1 MTNTIQKP
9 LLYARDN
16 NADGSCAWYA
26 LAKGVI
32 LHTLSKD
39 LLSNTTQ
46 DHPIIGENKK
56 QFLKVAKEVVNE
68 YKNPNTEN
76 QLLVGIENI
85 ETNSENSEWLEKLL
99 ADLGDANA
107 TVVMAQILHTWAL
120 YVLTSPA
127 RQQHFS
133 QELNVRVRT
142 KILELTSQ
150 LQDVIGDENDDNLT
164 RAILV
169 KILSNPDATYTNIHE
184 LKLSLDNNTTT
195 GKPLTHNEMII
206 AKSLVDTIYIDKN
219 EVTKTLHD
227 LLYGG
232 NNEQAT
238 TFDYLNKLKEHQ
250 LQCTSV
256 EESNYLH
263 KLTQLSL
270 ETFNGRRHWADQGA
284 IKFIA
289 NTLGLDLH
297 SLITTRSLIEAPE
310 SQHDDLIQSA
320 IDVYLAMR
328 TEYEHDAAKE
338 HTKKAL
344 DTHYMLLDKNY
355 SDKNCQTVLPVIDL
369 STHFCDD
376 TNNKNPIKTEKNI
389 TVALTCMTNALDNNR
404 GGSATGQH
412 FITLFNAE
420 DEQDYQ
426 KIYTGGKHQRSS
438 LVPLFDADAVLNE
451 AITLASQQL
460 QSITTTATE
469 PQKNTQ
475 KVSHFSLASFFNFI
489 KNLLN
494 SVFTWLIYPLTALN
508 ILPSMS
514 SATKKAITSEKLS
527 SCQTRNRQHQTE
539 PTHTAN
545 ESLNSNFKRQP

>member
-1 MTNTIQKP
+1 MTNTNQKP
-9 LLYARDN
+9 ILYARDN

-26 LAKGVI
+26 LAKGII
-32 LHTLSKD
+32 LHVLSKN

-46 DHPIIGENKK
+46 DHAIIGENKK
-56 QFLKVAKEVVNE
+56 QFLNIAKEVVNE

-76 QLLVGIENI
+76 QLIVGIENI
-85 ETNSENSEWLEKLL
+85 QTSSENCEWLEKLL

-107 TVVMAQILHTWAL
+107 TVLMAQILHTWAL
-120 YVLTSPA
+120 YVLTSPS

-133 QELNVRVRT
+133 QELNIRIRT
-142 KILELTSQ
+142 KIFELNDQ
-150 LQDVIGDENDDNLT
+150 LQTVTNDENDDNLT
-164 RAILV
+164 RSKLV
-169 KILSNPDATYTNIHE
+169 SIRNNREITYKDIHD
-184 LKLSLDNNTTT
+184 LKASLDTHTAT
-195 GKPLTHNEMII
+195 VKPLTLNEETI

-250 LQCTSV
+250 LLCTED
-256 EESNYLH
+256 EENNYLS
-263 KLTQLSL
+263 KLTQLSI
-270 ETFNGRRHWADQGA
+270 ETFNQRRHWADQGA

-297 SLITTRSLIEAPE
+297 SLITTRSLVEAPE
-310 SQHDDLIQSA
+310 LQHDDLIQSA
-320 IDVYLAMR
+320 IDVYLSMR

-338 HTKKAL
+338 YTKKAL

-376 TNNKNPIKTEKNI
+376 TNNKNPIKTDKNI
-389 TVALTCMTNALDNNR
+389 TVALTCMTSSLDSNR

-412 FITLFNAE
+412 FITLFNAA
-420 DEQDYQ
+420 DEKDYQ
-426 KIYTGGKHQRSS
+426 KIYTGGKHQSSS
-438 LVPLFDADAVLNE
+438 LVPLFDAETVLNE
-451 AITLASQQL
+451 AITIASQQL
-460 QSITTTATE
+460 QSNTTTITNS
-469 PQKNTQ
+469 QKNTL
-475 KVSHFSLASFFNFI
+475 KVSRFSLTSFYQFI
-489 KNLLN
+489 KELLYTAL
-494 SVFTWLIYPLTALN
+494 TWILSPLTALN

-514 SATKKAITSEKLS
+514 SATKPALS
-527 SCQTRNRQHQTE
+527 SEQLSSSRTNKS
-539 PTHTAN
+539 THTN
-545 ESLNSNFKRQP
+545 EATYEGEQKTPQFTL